1 MSSSIIKKMSTLKI
15 IFIFLYVI
23 SCYFQAHGA
32 DKYTDEN
39 RPYEFGFTIEGE
51 QHRHEKKD
59 ENGII
64 IGEFGFITADGVYH
78 VTVYATDENGNFKII
93 SMKNI
98 RVKPYPTAPGT
109 SANQGSVTP
118 YKQSQSF
125 NKQGSTEHAVP
136 SAGARQGHSIPL
148 SVSQEASSKPSLNEI
163 PHIKPENDGPAR
175 SCSHCSVPTTT
186 TAVPKFVTKTENEQ
200 LSQNNYA
207 QSELGISNPYGKNLF
222 SSQQPRQNY
231 PSLGSVYTQQ
241 AHSNPDKSEANQ
253 PIYEN
258 QYSVRGNE
266 QFNQVNRAKTS
277 NEEQQYQHTYF
288 QNTGED
294 QSYVQNLN
302 PKQENTQNL
311 SPGQTFSVGNSN
323 VQNSQNGQTYPQEY
337 NVPNNKKAPGIPTN
351 NLQNPNSGLTNS
363 LNNQKNANLP
373 NYNNGEQIAQQPQS
387 NIDGYRHP
395 KSFNDVLQSAN
406 PDQFSNT
413 NEAGPEKPILI
424 AAQME
429 LVDKNTDIYHKKP
442 GEKDGLP
449 KGLNKND
456 MTQLLY
462 TFNYTVG
469 FHGHHEEG
477 YSSGAKI
484 GYYFVTGRNGIRTRV
499 DYVADE
505 NGFRPRIT
513 QEVLDILSDEVPKP
527 ETERDEKYGLKGYEF
542 KWLYYPV
549 ESRRR

>member
-1 MSSSIIKKMSTLKI
+1 M
-15 IFIFLYVI
+15 
-23 SCYFQAHGA
+23 
-32 DKYTDEN
+32 
-39 RPYEFGFTIEGE
+39 
-51 QHRHEKKD
+51 
-59 ENGII
+59 
-64 IGEFGFITADGVYH
+64 
-78 VTVYATDENGNFKII
+78 
-93 SMKNI
+93 
-98 RVKPYPTAPGT
+98 T
-109 SANQGSVTP
+109 S
-118 YKQSQSF
+118 YKQSQPF
-125 NKQGSTEHAVP
+125 NKQDPIERPVP

-148 SVSQEASSKPSLNEI
+148 SVSQGASFKPSPNEI
-163 PHIKPENDGPAR
+163 PQVKPENNGPAR

-186 TAVPKFVTKTENEQ
+186 TVVPQLVTETKAQQ
-200 LSQNNYA
+200 LSPNNFA
-207 QSELGISNPYGKNLF
+207 QSELGINNPYGKNQF
-222 SSQQPRQNY
+222 SPQQPRQNY
-231 PSLGSVYTQQ
+231 PSLGSVFTQQ
-241 AHSNPDKSEANQ
+241 AHTDKSEANQ
-253 PIYEN
+253 SIYEK

-266 QFNQVNRAKTS
+266 QFNQVNRTRTS
-277 NEEQQYQHTYF
+277 INEEQQYQHTYF
-288 QNTGED
+288 QNTGRD
-294 QSYVQNLN
+294 QSYQQNLN
-302 PKQENTQNL
+302 PGQENVQNL
-311 SPGQTFSVGNSN
+311 GPGQTFSVGNSN

-337 NVPNNKKAPGIPTN
+337 NVPNNKKAGIPPN
-351 NLQNPNSGLTNS
+351 YLQVPNSGLPNS
-363 LNNQKNANLP
+363 LNSQKNANLP
-373 NYNNGEQIAQQPQS
+373 EYNNNGQNFAQQPQS

-406 PDQFSNT
+406 PDQFFNT
-413 NEAGPEKPILI
+413 NEAGPAKPVLI

-477 YSSGAKI
+477 YSSGTKV